1 MSEESIVRTRVTR
14 AWTTRRGAAAAELAV
29 LLPFLIFL
37 FVVGVDFARVFY
49 FSVILT
55 NSARNGA
62 VYGSGSPTQAADTAG
77 IQQAALADAT
87 DLSPAPT
94 VASTTG
100 TDASN
105 YQYVKV
111 TVQQPFHTVISF
123 PGVPSAFTLTRTVQ
137 MRVSSLTPKPGTF

>member
-1 MSEESIVRTRVTR
+1 MRTRVSRGT
-14 AWTTRRGAAAAELAV
+14 TTRRAAVAAELAV

-62 VYGSGSPTQAADTAG
+62 AYGSAGPTQAADTAG

-87 DLSPAPT
+87 DISPAPT
-94 VASTTG
+94 VTSTTG

-105 YQYVKV
+105 NTYVKV
-111 TVQQPFHTVISF
+111 TVQQPFKTVISF
-123 PGVPSAFTLTRTVQ
+123 PGVPSSITLTRTVQ